1 MEGAIVCPRCRTE
14 VADNKA
20 LVCPSCGYTLRLP
33 TSAKLGLTVMGLAVL
48 TLLVWTVTIKG
59 IFDSMAAIISIFY
72 SPITREPIVPSPA
85 PDIRTLLGVP
95 LGTWIGN
102 LIDWLGLNP
111 SLPPNDTLL
120 GIGIAI
126 LFLGVAI
133 AVYGAVVVRRA
144 QARAASVPA

>member
-48 TLLVWTVTIKG
+48 ALLVWTVTIKG
-59 IFDSMAAIISIFY
+59 IFDSMATLISIFY
-72 SPITREPIVPSPA
+72 SPITREPFVPPPA

-95 LGTWIGN
+95 LGTWVGN
-102 LIDWLGLNP
+102 VIDWLGLNP
-111 SLPPNDTLL
+111 SLPLNDTLL
-120 GIGIAI
+120 WIGIAI
-126 LFLGVAI
+126 LFLGLAI

-144 QARAASVPA
+144 QARAAPVPT